1 MNILVYLAAMN
12 KFFSRSEKPIF
23 RLKTRPRS
31 PPDRVMSK
39 KLGSLREVS
48 NMVGHN
54 FYGQPIWQ
62 WSMEKYRKTSKN
74 DILGVGVFWTCH

>member
-1 MNILVYLAAMN
+1 MDILVYLAAMN
-12 KFFSRSEKPIF
+12 KFFPKKNSRSEKLIF

-39 KLGSLREVS
+39 KLGILREVS

-54 FYGQPIWQ
+54 FYGQPTGCPTKKCTL
-62 WSMEKYRKTSKN
+62 E
-74 DILGVGVFWTCH
+74 L